1 MWTRHHIKN
10 TQEPNSLN
18 FCGGGPKE
26 SLLGRKESVFIFYFT
41 AFFMLVICDCGWLFF
56 SAIENGRPAFKEL
69 GAKVSSRSKPSQ

>member
-26 SLLGRKESVFIFYFT
+26 SLLGRKESGFLFYFT
-41 AFFMLVICDCGWLFF
+41 AFFYVGDMRLWLAIFF
-56 SAIENGRPAFKEL
+56 RNRERPASL
-69 GAKVSSRSKPSQ
+69 QGVGC